1 MYIRNSTMKLK
12 PLLILMLL
20 QIALLAE
27 AQTPLTVAHRG
38 AWKNTNAPE
47 NSIEALLQAEKQ
59 KLWAVEFDVHQ
70 TKDSVL
76 VVNHDPDFYGIDIAT
91 SKFQNMLSKK
101 LANNEIIPTAE
112 AFINTA
118 MEQTNLHLI
127 CEIKSSPLDV
137 EASLNTAEKAV
148 ALVRALNAQ
157 QRVDFIAFSW
167 EVCLRIKEIAP
178 EFEVSYL
185 NGDKTPAQVKA
196 ANLDGIDY
204 NYQTF
209 LNNPQWINEAKDLGL
224 KLNVWTVNNKEL
236 LQKFTNYKFDYMTTD
251 EPELL
256 TEIINEL

>member
-1 MYIRNSTMKLK
+1 MKLK
-12 PLLILMLL
+12 PLLILMLFH
-20 QIALLAE
+20 IALLAE
-27 AQTPLTVAHRG
+27 AQKPLTVAHRG
-38 AWKNTNAPE
+38 AWKNTKAPE

-91 SKFQNMLSKK
+91 SRFQDILSKK
-101 LANNEIIPTAE
+101 LANNENIPTAE
-112 AFINTA
+112 AFIRTA

-127 CEIKSSPLDV
+127 CEIKSSPLGL
-137 EASLNTAEKAV
+137 EASLSTAEKAV
-148 ALVRALNAQ
+148 SLVRELNAQ
-157 QRVDFIAFSW
+157 QQVDFIAFSW
-167 EVCLRIKEIAP
+167 EVCLKIKEIAP
-178 EFEVSYL
+178 EFEVLYL

-196 ANLDGIDY
+196 ASLDGIDY

-209 LNNPQWINEAKDLGL
+209 LNNPQWVNEAKNLGL

-236 LQKFTNYKFDYMTTD
+236 LQKFKKYKFDYITTD

-256 TEIINEL
+256 TEILNKQ